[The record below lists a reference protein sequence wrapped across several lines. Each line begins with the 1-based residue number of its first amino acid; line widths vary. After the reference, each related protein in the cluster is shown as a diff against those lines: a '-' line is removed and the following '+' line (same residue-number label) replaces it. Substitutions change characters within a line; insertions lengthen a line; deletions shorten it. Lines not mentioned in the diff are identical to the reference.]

1 MQSYITLCHKMP
13 FYLTRRMK
21 TKICDKGHINNV
33 RWIET
38 SGLQK
43 YMPINTLTVNTSTF
57 AVH

>member
-1 MQSYITLCHKMP
+1 MP